1 MIKKIIAG
9 VLALLVLVL
18 AGVKIFS
25 SKSNVPTQI
34 NELRENLSSY
44 HMEANMEMMMH
55 EDKRTFLVTVDYKKE
70 NENDLFKISL
80 YDKNI
85 NQEQIM
91 IRNNDG
97 VYVLTP
103 SLNQVYTFKGDYP
116 LNSQKPYL
124 FHSMLSALDGDYDIE
139 KVSDGYLLSFVPK
152 YENSPNW
159 VKQDV
164 KLSSDFKPIW
174 VNIYDSNNS
183 VVCAINFVKVE
194 FNASL
199 NQDDFNVELNMEK
212 AKENTSNVSRNESEL
227 PFIVVDNIISSE
239 LSQQTSAT
247 IDGKTVYIL
256 SYTGSQ
262 SFTIIQS
269 LLEENE
275 ETSYLAV
282 NGTLLNCDQGLAIYN
297 NSYLTYFYNGV
308 KYEIYSSS
316 LSVNEMIDIV
326 SSLDVIESK

>member
-1 MIKKIIAG
+1 
-9 VLALLVLVL
+9 
-18 AGVKIFS
+18 
-25 SKSNVPTQI
+25 
-34 NELRENLSSY
+34 
-44 HMEANMEMMMH
+44 
-55 EDKRTFLVTVDYKKE
+55 
-70 NENDLFKISL
+70 
-80 YDKNI
+80 
-85 NQEQIM
+85 M